1 MITPDY
7 VRVQAG
13 HNAEINR
20 CVYAAAGRPSNAE
33 RRIDRGTFFNS
44 IHGTLNHLLWSDH
57 QWMSRFGG
65 WDKPLVVERGGTE
78 WFPDLSELAQARVA
92 ADNHLSE
99 WAARIDQDWLD
110 HDQVWY
116 SGISK
121 RDMSR
126 PRTMLVLHLFNHEIH
141 HRGQVH
147 AMLTAA
153 GEDTDI

>member
-1 MITPDY
+1 
-7 VRVQAG
+7 
-13 HNAEINR
+13 
-20 CVYAAAGRPSNAE
+20 
-33 RRIDRGTFFNS
+33 
-44 IHGTLNHLLWSDH
+44 
-57 QWMSRFGG
+57 MSWFGG
-65 WDKPLVVERGGTE
+65 WDEPLVVERGGTE
-78 WFPDLSELAQARVA
+78 WFPHLSELAQARVA
-92 ADNHLSE
+92 ADIHLSE

-121 RDMSR
+121 RDISR
-126 PRTMLVLHLFNHEIH
+126 LRTMLVLHLFNHEIH